1 MFVRL
6 NNQTRSGLDLRHRCD
21 LETRSEPSPPLTA
34 WGAACEPGTI
44 RQLTKSRQDEDLDP
58 TPERTNLR
66 EDAIRLPAPPRDPMA
81 TGMLDDPIVST
92 VSRGPNPLAKC
103 PDNLPRRPTVPFAD
117 SFHLISS
124 PSFGNWLPQK
134 KEEFESPQVEIET
147 PSSVLPH
154 RGGGPIVVANQDDRI
169 HWLEPALQDTEE
181 PETDRRVTASSV
193 LIRDDPTEDAARAE
207 DPMRFQRDLFH
218 LIVET
223 CIAARDSTKTAGVRA
238 VCDVVRVRGVD
249 HRKGGGL
256 RRDRPGPG
264 ICAQDVRPSR
274 HEIERD
280 RPTTQSPSH
289 IADRPRPR
297 HRVHDEITGTRVP
310 THEVRRATCGGHA
323 VERRVA
329 RIRMAGGLRR
339 EVPRGVGFQVGAAQH
354 LPRLCRNHGL
364 RGRSGRRHGSM
375 VHRRAL

>member
-1 MFVRL
+1 
-6 NNQTRSGLDLRHRCD
+6 
-21 LETRSEPSPPLTA
+21 
-34 WGAACEPGTI
+34 
-44 RQLTKSRQDEDLDP
+44 
-58 TPERTNLR
+58 
-66 EDAIRLPAPPRDPMA
+66 
-81 TGMLDDPIVST
+81 
-92 VSRGPNPLAKC
+92 
-103 PDNLPRRPTVPFAD
+103 
-117 SFHLISS
+117 
-124 PSFGNWLPQK
+124 
-134 KEEFESPQVEIET
+134 
-147 PSSVLPH
+147 
-154 RGGGPIVVANQDDRI
+154 
-169 HWLEPALQDTEE
+169 
-181 PETDRRVTASSV
+181 
-193 LIRDDPTEDAARAE
+193 
-207 DPMRFQRDLFH
+207 MRFQRDLFH

-375 VHRRAL
+375 VHRRAI